1 MKTYL
6 FYTME
11 GYTESPNSNSIENC
25 QLLGEAKGETV
36 EDAFVCLLKNNT
48 WIEENGFHVNAG
60 QIIAR
65 ELANDN
71 RIYL

>member
-48 WIEENGFHVNAG
+48 WIRVGG
-60 QIIAR
+60 IKLIKD
-65 ELANDN
+65 LNDYPHN
-71 RIYL
+71 VRL

>member
-1 MKTYL
+1 MSTGPKWGELYS
-6 FYTME
+6 
-11 GYTESPNSNSIENC
+11 ESVKMIKLID
-25 QLLGEAKGETV
+25 LLNATV